1 MQKIGKPLQYFGAV
15 VCPTMTTLVDQ
26 CLDAEAKNIELRQK
40 LAALA
45 GAASAAP
52 GVKNDET
59 EGKLRAIE
67 LMKNELALK
76 QSVEAKEL
84 QCKRLQEEIRA
95 HKMDMRK
102 VHEDIQEARNVGQA
116 PWETTGFG
124 TIEYFDRFPTGL
136 YKRTPTGASCSR
148 RAPRP
153 LSALPPPAQEPAIS
167 MRFATHMP
175 RTSVHSRVRCDLN
188 VTLRPC
194 AQVDSSRREASA
206 TCAHVCIHGT
216 GVSGSPLRRSARD
229 RWSQQ

>member
-1 MQKIGKPLQYFGAV
+1 
-15 VCPTMTTLVDQ
+15 MTTLVEQ

-40 LAALA
+40 LAALT

-76 QSVEAKEL
+76 QTVEAKEL

-124 TIEYFDRFPTGL
+124 TIDYRDPFPTGL
-136 YKRTPTGASCSR
+136 SKRTPTGASRSRPRATPAVCS
-148 RAPRP
+148 APSCPGDPPYDIALHLR
-153 LSALPPPAQEPAIS
+153 LSARACVAACAAPCGAIS
-167 MRFATHMP
+167 TYVALLCTGGFF
-175 RTSVHSRVRCDLN
+175 TS
-188 VTLRPC
+188 
-194 AQVDSSRREASA
+194 
-206 TCAHVCIHGT
+206 
-216 GVSGSPLRRSARD
+216 
-229 RWSQQ
+229 